1 MITLFGKKKK
11 KEKEKEKEIKEDKKD
26 KKEVKEIKKETRV
39 IAPGKSDI
47 AWRSLKQPL
56 ISEKATFLEEQGKYI
71 FKVLERTNKR
81 EIKKAIEDIYRIKV
95 DKVNIMN
102 TKGKKRRIGQVE
114 GKKPGYKKAIVTLKK
129 GDKIEVVPR

>member
-11 KEKEKEKEIKEDKKD
+11 KEKEKEKEKEIKKDKKD
-26 KKEVKEIKKETRV
+26 KKELKEIKEIKEIKKETRV

-81 EIKKAIEDIYRIKV
+81 EIKKAIEDIYRAKV

-102 TKGKKRRIGQVE
+102 T
-114 GKKPGYKKAIVTLKK
+114 
-129 GDKIEVVPR
+129 

>member
-1 MITLFGKKKK
+1 M
-11 KEKEKEKEIKEDKKD
+11 
-26 KKEVKEIKKETRV
+26 
-39 IAPGKSDI
+39 

-81 EIKKAIEDIYRIKV
+81 EIKKAIEDIYRAKV